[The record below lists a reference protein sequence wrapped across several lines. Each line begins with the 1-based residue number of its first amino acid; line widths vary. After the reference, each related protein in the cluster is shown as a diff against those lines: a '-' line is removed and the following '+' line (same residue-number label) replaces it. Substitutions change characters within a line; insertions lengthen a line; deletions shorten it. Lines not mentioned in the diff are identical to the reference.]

1 MTKTTLTLGLLAAF
15 SMSVAAFT
23 PAEAGGKK
31 LSGDEI
37 KALITG
43 KTVSVTRKKDGK
55 QWKMFFGADGKAFEE
70 AGSAK
75 GDWKVDGN
83 TQCSMWVNGKA
94 KCATIVDLGG
104 GKYAR
109 TNGDKVF
116 VTWDAFADG
125 KQL

>member
-1 MTKTTLTLGLLAAF
+1 MKMKMWGTALIAAAAC
-15 SMSVAAFT
+15 VAISSTAS
-23 PAEAGGKK
+23 AGEKK

-37 KALITG
+37 SALITN

-55 QWKMFFGADGKAFEE
+55 KWKMFFGADGKAYE
-70 AGSAK
+70 SADAPT

-83 TQCSMWVNGKA
+83 KQCSMWINGPA
-94 KCATIVDLGG
+94 KCTHIVDLGG

-109 TNGDKVF
+109 KSGKKLF